1 MPTHYV
7 VRELIALGHDVK
19 QVPPAYA
26 RPFRQGHK
34 NDFRDAQAITEA
46 QRPLPKQRA
55 DDQRR
60 HCAGHSRSAAQLSI
74 VPFEANG
81 VEFCADAEEVLAKL
95 PAGYQWS
102 FASLETGTPSR
113 SRSAACNTSF
123 SACVK
128 PPAR

>member
-1 MPTHYV
+1 VPQCLIGIEAGMPTHYV
-7 VRELIALGHDVK
+7 ARELIALGHDVK

-26 RPFRQGHK
+26 KPFRQGHK
-34 NDFRDAQAITEA
+34 NDFRDAQAIAEA

-81 VEFCADAEEVLAKL
+81 VEFCADAEERRSSQRDTN
-95 PAGYQWS
+95 G
-102 FASLETGTPSR
+102 PSR
-113 SRSAACNTSF
+113 A
-123 SACVK
+123 
-128 PPAR
+128 